1 MMLFK
6 LKCEQR
12 EYTEKKVASLF
23 SNGIMSA
30 FNASVRCYLIPVEIY
45 YHATYAQCVG
55 EEEKANKEQ
64 HHQQHRK

>member
-1 MMLFK
+1 MRTK
-6 LKCEQR
+6 R
-12 EYTEKKVASLF
+12 IYREKKVASLF

-55 EEEKANKEQ
+55 EEENKANKEQ